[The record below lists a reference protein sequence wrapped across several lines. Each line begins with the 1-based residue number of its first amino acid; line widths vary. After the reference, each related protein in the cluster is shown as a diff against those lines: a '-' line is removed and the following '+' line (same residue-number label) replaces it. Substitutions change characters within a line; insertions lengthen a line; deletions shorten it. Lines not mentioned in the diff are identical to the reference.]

1 MVVPSLLRRHE
12 HLAPELSE
20 RPCRPLEDV
29 KMMPPLLTTSRVLPS
44 RDHQIALMDAAL
56 RRDERALAR
65 VRVRAR
71 ELVVAR
77 VSLERVAFPRFT
89 LRAIE
94 AKGGRASATAPT
106 LRRPRE
112 KSGRG
117 RRVKKARDSF
127 APHVGDGS
135 DRTCASAHAGVDVMW
150 SLFTR

>member
-1 MVVPSLLRRHE
+1 
-12 HLAPELSE
+12 
-20 RPCRPLEDV
+20 
-29 KMMPPLLTTSRVLPS
+29 MMPPLLTTSRVLPS
-44 RDHQIALMDAAL
+44 RDHQVALDAAL

-71 ELVVAR
+71 ELVVER